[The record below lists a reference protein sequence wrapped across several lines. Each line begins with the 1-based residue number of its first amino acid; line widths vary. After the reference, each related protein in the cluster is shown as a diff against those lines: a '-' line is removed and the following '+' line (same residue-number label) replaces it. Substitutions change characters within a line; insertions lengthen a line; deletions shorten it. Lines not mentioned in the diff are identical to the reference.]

1 MIDLHMHSTFSDG
14 TWLPEEL
21 VAEGIR
27 IKLSAMALTDHDTVE
42 GFSYMLKATVGT
54 PLCIIPA
61 IELDSDWSR
70 GAMHFLGYGI
80 NPESD
85 ILREHLAWLIGGVHA
100 RNNEIFS
107 RLNSAGIRLTWGD
120 LEAAAGGAD
129 ISRIHFAMALKR
141 KGYVKNRHEAF
152 TKYLSEGR
160 SGFSPKRK
168 LSPLACIDL
177 IVESGG
183 VPVIAHPSTVKLKKK
198 AFVAAIE
205 ELAEYGLGGLE
216 VYYAD
221 SQPQQEREMAHVAQK
236 CHLVM
241 TGGSDFHGALTPDM
255 SIGQGA
261 GGLKVPDNLLPPLL
275 DRISENQGSYV
286 PGQPDA

>member
-1 MIDLHMHSTFSDG
+1 VIDLHMHSTFSDG

-21 VAEGIR
+21 IAEGIR
-27 IKLSAMALTDHDTVE
+27 IKLSARALTDHDTVE
-42 GFSYMLKATVGT
+42 GFSHMVKAAMGAS
-54 PLCIIPA
+54 LCIIPA

-85 ILREHLAWLIGGVHA
+85 ILREHLVWLSGGVHA

-107 RLNSAGIRLTWGD
+107 RLNSVGIRLTWGD
-120 LEAAAGGAD
+120 LEVASGGAD
-129 ISRIHFAMALKR
+129 ISRIHFAMVLKR

-160 SGFSPKRK
+160 SGYSPKRK
-168 LSPLACIDL
+168 LSPLGCIDL

-198 AFVAAIE
+198 AFIAAID

-221 SQPQQEREMAHVAQK
+221 SQSQQEREMATVAKK
-236 CHLVM
+236 CNLVM
-241 TGGSDFHGALTPDM
+241 TGGSDFHGAITPDM
-255 SIGQGA
+255 SIGQG
-261 GGLKVPDNLLPPLL
+261 GEG
-275 DRISENQGSYV
+275 
-286 PGQPDA
+286 